1 MPELTWLPR
10 TPDWTQR
17 LDALPREHAPDW
29 SALVQLAGDN
39 LDFLQTGKLDKRLV
53 KAFGATPP
61 DALATPPLRLA
72 VLGSSTVDQ
81 LLPGLRVGALRHRMW
96 TQLYVPAYGQAMR
109 ESLDP
114 ASGLY
119 AFAPNVV
126 LFAFDAP
133 YLIGDDTAG
142 LSAAQ
147 ADARVERIV
156 GDLRALWLRV
166 RERTDAQLIQ
176 QTLMPTLLPLMGD
189 NEARLPGAP
198 LNLLRRVNAALRE
211 AAHEAGVDLLALDD
225 ACARDGLAAWH
236 DARLWLRAKQDV
248 SPAAAPMY
256 GERVARLV
264 AARRGASAKCLVL
277 DLDNTLWGGVIGDDG
292 LAGIVLGQGS
302 AEGEAYAA
310 FQRYAR
316 DLTRRGI
323 ILAVCSKNDEANAL
337 LPFDQHPEMVL
348 KRADIACFVANW
360 QDKASNL
367 RTIAQRL
374 NIGLDALVFADDNPF
389 ERNLVREHLPMVRVP
404 EMPEDPAFYA
414 VTLAQSGWFES
425 VALTGEDRERAAQ
438 YQANQ
443 QREAQRET
451 ERESG
456 GDLASYLAGLG
467 MVLEWNTFNSTDL
480 PRIVQLIGKTNQ
492 FNLTTRRHGEAE
504 VQAMMRDPRAVT
516 LHFRLKDRFG
526 DNGIIAIVAALPD
539 TGGDANEGD
548 WRIDTWLMSCRVLG
562 REVERATL
570 GVLAD
575 AARQAG
581 ARRLIGEYLPTPKNG
596 MVQDH
601 YSGLGFAPLAS
612 SPDATHWVLD
622 LAGFTPSHVPMQIR
636 SMQ

>member
-1 MPELTWLPR
+1 MPELNMPWLPR
-10 TPDWTQR
+10 TPDWAQR
-17 LDALPREHAPDW
+17 LDALPRESAPDW
-29 SALVQLAGDN
+29 SALMRLAEEN
-39 LDFLQTGKLDKRLV
+39 LDFVQTGKLDKRLV
-53 KAFGATPP
+53 KAYGAAPP
-61 DALATPPLRLA
+61 EALTTRPVRLA
-72 VLGSSTVDQ
+72 VLGSSTMDH
-81 LLPGLRVGALRHRMW
+81 LLPGLRVGALRHRLWMRV
-96 TQLYVPAYGQAMR
+96 YVSAYGQAER
-109 ESLDP
+109 EALDP

-119 AFAPNVV
+119 AFAPDAV
-126 LFAFDAP
+126 LLAFDAP
-133 YLIGDDTAG
+133 HLIGDDTAK
-142 LSAAQ
+142 LSAEEAGSL
-147 ADARVERIV
+147 VKRIA

-176 QTLMPTLLPLMGD
+176 QTLMPTPLPLMGE
-189 NEARLPGAP
+189 NESRLPGAP
-198 LNLLRRVNAALRE
+198 LNLVHRVNAALRE
-211 AAHEAGVDLLALDD
+211 AADAEGVDLLALDH
-225 ACARDGLAAWH
+225 ACAQDGLATWH

-256 GERVARLV
+256 GERVARLI

-310 FQRYAR
+310 LQRYAR

-337 LPFDQHPEMVL
+337 LPFEQHPEMVL
-348 KRADIACFVANW
+348 KRSDIACFVANW

-367 RTIAQRL
+367 RAIAQRL

-404 EMPEDPAFYA
+404 EMPEDPALYA
-414 VTLAQSGWFES
+414 ATLAQSGWFES
-425 VALTGEDRERAAQ
+425 IALTGEDRERAAQ

-443 QREAQRET
+443 QREALRA
-451 ERESG
+451 G
-456 GDLASYLAGLG
+456 GQDIGAYLASLD
-467 MVLEWNTFNSTDL
+467 MVLEWNTFNATDL

-526 DNGIIAIVAALPD
+526 DNGIIAIVIALPD
-539 TGGDANEGD
+539 PGAGD

-570 GVLAD
+570 GVLAG
-575 AARQAG
+575 AARKAG
-581 ARRLIGEYLPTPKNG
+581 ARRLIGEYRPTPKNG
-596 MVQDH
+596 MVRDH
-601 YSGLGFAPLAS
+601 YPGLGFAPLAS
-612 SPDATHWVLD
+612 SPDATQWVLD
-622 LAGFTPSHVPMQIR
+622 LDGFTPSDAPMEIR